1 MFAAWD
7 AKTFYDIT
15 MLVFGRCFDVEKK
28 KSRWLIG
35 RLIVGFS
42 IHFIELSVTLAVDG
56 DDIYFVKELFLNQTT
71 NIIEQN
77 SFIYGN
83 FTHVILDGSQAY
95 TQFCLFVLRY
105 FSPYFLSCF
114 ILNGGFILLSLSV
127 LIFLCIKYKYDYV
140 LNLRGQK
147 SFSHVFVHYVL
158 FYAFKVVSMWTSLL
172 LIFTSLMSE
181 GAPTWKLWME
191 TGFIPTYDLFA
202 DWEELGFNFWLIIY
216 SIIDF
221 CLTIFSTCLSFIS
234 VLISVLKKCCSN
246 KDNRVG
252 QF

>member
-1 MFAAWD
+1 M
-7 AKTFYDIT
+7 
-15 MLVFGRCFDVEKK
+15 
-28 KSRWLIG
+28 
-35 RLIVGFS
+35 
-42 IHFIELSVTLAVDG
+42 TLAVDG
-56 DDIYFVKELFLNQTT
+56 DDIYFVKELFLNKTT

-83 FTHVILDGSQAY
+83 FTYVIPEDTRVYSQ
-95 TQFCLFVLRY
+95 FFLFVFLY
-105 FSPYFLSCF
+105 FNSYFLSCF
-114 ILNGGFILLSLSV
+114 ILNGFILGFILLSLSV

-221 CLTIFSTCLSFIS
+221 CLTILITFLSC
-234 VLISVLKKCCSN
+234 ISVLKKWCF

-252 QF
+252 

>member
-1 MFAAWD
+1 
-7 AKTFYDIT
+7 
-15 MLVFGRCFDVEKK
+15 
-28 KSRWLIG
+28 
-35 RLIVGFS
+35 
-42 IHFIELSVTLAVDG
+42 VTLAVDG
-56 DDIYFVKELFLNQTT
+56 DDIYFVKELFLNKTT

-83 FTHVILDGSQAY
+83 FTYVIPEDTRVYSQ
-95 TQFCLFVLRY
+95 FFLFVFLY
-105 FSPYFLSCF
+105 FNSYFLSCF
-114 ILNGGFILLSLSV
+114 ILNGFILGFILLSLSV

-221 CLTIFSTCLSFIS
+221 CLTILITFLSC
-234 VLISVLKKCCSN
+234 ISVLKKWCF

-252 QF
+252 